1 MAGIDLEG
9 PWRAIV
15 RAPLLRMATPFLVG
29 ILIGARL
36 TPPTFPLLIIFL
48 GLTVTVGILLLAR
61 ANRQKHWQQGFMLM
75 CWFLCFGMLWQQLR
89 DLRSSPDHVERV
101 ADTDGPWLMRVV
113 SINGVSSR
121 TVRADA
127 VVEHQV
133 RDGSALPRKGS
144 VMLTVL
150 QGDEART
157 VHVGDRI
164 WVDAPLTSIA
174 RVPDPGG
181 FDRQKW
187 AASQGISMEVFA
199 PNDHWYIVGRQGHW
213 TDLFSTAR
221 KSISEWLNGSDLPYR
236 ERALVKALVL
246 GQRDEL
252 DSEQRT
258 AFARSGTIHV
268 LAVSGMHVGLIF
280 TILSFMFGWWGSSD
294 RARIIRGVVILLAL
308 WGYAGLTGGAP
319 SVLRATIMFSL
330 FTLANMSAQRTDHL
344 NSLFAA
350 ALILLVWDPNMIMNI
365 GFQLSFLAV
374 LGIILF
380 YKPLEGLW
388 SPKSKVLRTI
398 WSLAVV
404 SISAQMLT
412 TPISVVLFKAF
423 PVWFLPAN
431 IVVVTAV
438 GIAVYGAVALVFL
451 YKVPVLGAVLTWLM
465 TLLLK
470 GVGLA
475 TDFFAELPGAYP
487 DIRIGA
493 WDVIFLYVCIMAFVA
508 WWQWR
513 WRSMRWVTMIAV
525 LFVLSSWGLR
535 ADRAQH
541 RHAFV
546 VYDEREGMKAAMTR
560 GREWVVLCDPT
571 AYHNDPW
578 FKRKSSAHRKS
589 QGLSEPLLLPPEAL
603 RSEGISNHGSTVA
616 GAYRWR
622 SNAFDITFVSDVT
635 NWPDASADAKFDV
648 LVLHDLKHVDEE
660 RLDVLASRCSH
671 LVLAGGIG
679 WKVREMAL
687 EKGPSWTAQLHD
699 IRSHGAFVL
708 ER

>member
-1 MAGIDLEG
+1 M
-9 PWRAIV
+9 
-15 RAPLLRMATPFLVG
+15 LRMATPFMLGIVVG
-29 ILIGARL
+29 GWL
-36 TPPTFPLLIIFL
+36 TPPSLPLLIIFL
-48 GLTVTVGILLLAR
+48 GLTVTVSILLLGR
-61 ANRQKHWQQGFMLM
+61 SNRQKQWQQGFVLM
-75 CWFLCFGMLWQQLR
+75 CWFLSFGMLWQQLR
-89 DLRSSPDHVERV
+89 DPRSSPDHVERV
-101 ADTDGPWLMRVV
+101 AENDGPWLMRVV
-113 SINGVSSR
+113 AINGTSSR

-127 VVEHQV
+127 EVEHQL

-144 VMLTVL
+144 VMLTVV
-150 QGDEART
+150 QGDESRT
-157 VHVGDRI
+157 VNVGDRI
-164 WVDAPLTSIA
+164 RVDAPLTSIA

-187 AASQGISMEVFA
+187 AASRGISMEVFA
-199 PNDHWYIVGRQGHW
+199 PSDHWHIVGREGHW
-213 TDLFSTAR
+213 TDPFSTAR
-221 KSISEWLNGSDLPYR
+221 KSISAWLNGSDLPLR

-280 TILSFMFGWWGSSD
+280 TILTFMFGWWGSSD

-350 ALILLVWDPNMIMNI
+350 ALILLVWDPSMLMRI

-380 YKPLEGLW
+380 YKPVEGLW
-388 SPKSKVLRTI
+388 SPKSKLMRTI

-412 TPISVVLFKAF
+412 TPVSLVLFKAF

-438 GIAVYGAVALVFL
+438 GFAVYGAVALVFL
-451 YKVPVLGAVLTWLM
+451 YKVPYLGAAITWVM

-470 GVGLA
+470 GVGIV

-493 WDVIFLYVCIMAFVA
+493 WDVIFLYVCILAFVA

-513 WRSMRWVTMIAV
+513 WRSMRWVTMLGV
-525 LFVLSSWGLR
+525 LLLFSSWGIR
-535 ADRAQH
+535 ADRAQQ

-546 VYDEREGMKAAMTR
+546 VYDEREGVKAAMTQ
-560 GREWVVLCDPT
+560 GREWVVLCDST
-571 AYHNDPW
+571 VYHKDPW
-578 FKRKSSAHRKS
+578 FQRKSLSHRKAE
-589 QGLSEPLLLPPEAL
+589 GLSDPLLLAPEAL
-603 RSEGISNHGSTVA
+603 RSDAVISRGNTFA
-616 GAYRWR
+616 GAHRWR
-622 SNAFDITFVSDVT
+622 STAFDIVFVSEGT
-635 NWPDASADAKFDV
+635 NWPDTTADAKFDV
-648 LVLHDLKHVDEE
+648 LVLHDLKHVGEE
-660 RLDVLASRCSH
+660 RLEMLAKQCHH

-679 WKVREMAL
+679 WKLRNIAGERSSAWRA
-687 EKGPSWTAQLHD
+687 ELHD